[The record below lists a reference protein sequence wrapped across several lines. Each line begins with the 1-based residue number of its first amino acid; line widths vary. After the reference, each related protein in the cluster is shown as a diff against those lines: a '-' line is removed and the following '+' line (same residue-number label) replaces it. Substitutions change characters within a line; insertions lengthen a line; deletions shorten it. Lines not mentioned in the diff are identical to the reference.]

1 MPPNKQRLSS
11 ISTNEKRKI
20 QAQPK
25 ILKRKRYQL
34 TRFAPTILPQTLAV
48 SGNDPAASG
57 EPRCAWFWVWMIPKK
72 GVGTAVPHPSRAVS
86 APVPPARRDKIYKS
100 DEVFLI
106 GETNTTVK
114 SKRPFLIIKRNS
126 KCKAKNSR
134 TKSRLQVEKFQPTA
148 GRNRAA
154 ARGCSEKNSRD
165 AEIF

>member
-1 MPPNKQRLSS
+1 M
-11 ISTNEKRKI
+11 KRN
-20 QAQPK
+20 
-25 ILKRKRYQL
+25 RHQL
-34 TRFAPTILPQTLAV
+34 TRPAQTILVQTLAV

-126 KCKAKNSR
+126 KAKRKIRAQKADC
-134 TKSRLQVEKFQPTA
+134 KSRNSSRPQVETA
-148 GRNRAA
+148 PPRADAVKKIPRRGNFLRNIR
-154 ARGCSEKNSRD
+154 KPLDNSSGNV
-165 AEIF
+165 I